1 MNMRRVLI
9 TSTSFQDTPGDHH
22 AFLESMEWEVDF
34 LRGPLKESEIAQ
46 HIANY
51 DGVICGDDEYT
62 KNVIKIGV
70 KGKLKVLSKYG
81 VGLDKIDIIA
91 ANEFGLKVTN
101 CPSVNF
107 VSVAEHALSLL
118 FTYAK
123 NIHHQYNS
131 VQRGRWY
138 RMIGNEISG
147 KTIGIIGLGSV
158 GKEMAKKSLAL
169 GLKVIAYD
177 IRTDQDFK
185 NFFSEIN
192 YANDLDKIFFESDI
206 ISLHT
211 PLNEK
216 TKYLINDEVVQNKLR
231 KKPIILNTA
240 RGALVDS
247 KSIISGLNSKKIKA
261 YLTDVLEN
269 EPIKKDDILL
279 NNDNIIITPHI
290 GSRTYENVSK
300 QALFSIKNLAKHL
313 S

>member
-1 MNMRRVLI
+1 
-9 TSTSFQDTPGDHH
+9 
-22 AFLESMEWEVDF
+22 
-34 LRGPLKESEIAQ
+34 
-46 HIANY
+46 
-51 DGVICGDDEYT
+51 
-62 KNVIKIGV
+62 
-70 KGKLKVLSKYG
+70 
-81 VGLDKIDIIA
+81 
-91 ANEFGLKVTN
+91 
-101 CPSVNF
+101 
-107 VSVAEHALSLL
+107 
-118 FTYAK
+118 
-123 NIHHQYNS
+123 
-131 VQRGRWY
+131 
-138 RMIGNEISG
+138 MIGNEISG

-185 NFFSEIN
+185 KFFSEID